1 MSKKPVKQVIVVVF
15 MLVLI
20 SNWIV
25 LVTTDQSLL
34 RYFWDKNQLTDEDR
48 AYLKAHGPIVYASD
62 NNSPPLRF
70 YDETTNQYAGIVID
84 YLGALAIELE
94 TEIQLK
100 PMVWEAALESLKKG
114 ESDLCD
120 MYPSEQRAGIYLFS
134 DPIYYQR
141 GVILVRKEN
150 DTIFNADDLSQKK
163 VALQTGDY
171 AYEFLNKNVP
181 NIQYRFGID
190 YEVNLQKLVD
200 GKVDA
205 IVGDEPVISYFIDQ
219 YNLSDVFKIVDVPLY
234 ELPSV
239 LSLNSSD
246 KKLQQII
253 NKGIKQLT
261 EKKLIEKIQ
270 QKWYGI
276 STPIGSPNE
285 VNPFTTGFVT
295 VIFITTGI
303 AVFIFVW
310 NLGLKKAVDEQT
322 NALKMSKDNLQNLLD
337 GLKQW
342 IVVVSNNL
350 QVHSGNAAFYA
361 FFDKE
366 EREVFQLDEL
376 IPGIS
381 TDIKAKWLYRY
392 EGSELIVKGK
402 TFLVTPCPVQYDD
415 NPYVTTMLIFE
426 DITDKKITEKRMLRE
441 NKMAAVG
448 QLATGVAHEI
458 RNPLGLIRNY
468 IFLMKKKPRDEALRT
483 QAISVIES
491 SVDKASEI
499 IDNLLNF
506 SRLSNE
512 SKTQVDLKQFL
523 ENMIQLN
530 DKVMNK
536 KKLTYHLVLEDVS
549 IVTNEEALKHIFIN
563 LIGNAVDAISE
574 SGHLCLWLK
583 KAPHGA
589 VVKVIDTGHGMS
601 EETIGKLFDPFF
613 STKNVGE
620 GTGLGLYITY
630 SELNKIGGKIDVL
643 SKVGKG
649 TTFIVQLIDEGGQH
663 EAKSL

>member
-1 MSKKPVKQVIVVVF
+1 MSRKQIKQILLIIV
-15 MLVLI
+15 MLLLV
-20 SNWIV
+20 SNWGLMASTNRSLWHYIV
-25 LVTTDQSLL
+25 GKD
-34 RYFWDKNQLTDEDR
+34 QLTDEDR

-70 YDETTNQYAGIVID
+70 FDESTNQYVGIVVD

-94 TEIQLK
+94 TEIQLR
-100 PMVWEAALESLKKG
+100 PMVWGDALESLKRG

-120 MYPSEQRAGIYLFS
+120 MYPSEKRSGIYLFS

-141 GVILVRKEN
+141 GVILVRKDDN
-150 DTIFNADDLSQKK
+150 SILNAKDLSHKT

-171 AYEFLNKNVP
+171 AHEFLTKNVP
-181 NIQYRFGID
+181 DIQYRFGID
-190 YEVNLQKLVD
+190 YEVNLQKLID

-219 YNLSDVFKIVDVPLY
+219 YGLTDAFKIVDEPLY

-239 LSLNSSD
+239 LSLNLSD

-276 STPIGSPNE
+276 STPIGSPNQ
-285 VNPFTTGFVT
+285 VKPFTAGFVT
-295 VIFITTGI
+295 VIFVTTGI
-303 AVFIFVW
+303 AIFIFVW

-322 NALKMSKDNLQNLLD
+322 KALQMSKDNLQNLLD

-342 IVVVSNNL
+342 IVVVSNDL
-350 QVHSGNAAFYA
+350 QIHSGNASFYA
-361 FFDKE
+361 FFGKE
-366 EREVFQLDEL
+366 VKENTHLDHL

-381 TDIKAKWLYRY
+381 NALKTRWIYAY
-392 EGSELIVKGK
+392 ECTELIVKGK

-415 NPYVTTMLIFE
+415 RPYVTTMLIFE
-426 DITDKKITEKRMLRE
+426 DITDKKISEKRMLRE

-468 IFLMKKKPRDEALRT
+468 IFLMKKKPDDVVLKE
-483 QAISVIES
+483 QAITVIEG

-512 SKTQVDLKQFL
+512 TQTSVDLKQFL
-523 ENMIQLN
+523 QNLVQLN
-530 DKVMNK
+530 DKLMNK
-536 KKLTYHLVLEDVS
+536 KKLKCHLVLDEVS
-549 IVTNEEALKHIFIN
+549 IITNEEALKHIFIN
-563 LIGNAVDAISE
+563 LISNAVDAISE
-574 SGHLCLWLK
+574 TGHLTIWLK
-583 KAPHGA
+583 KAKHGA
-589 VVKVIDTGHGMS
+589 VVRVIDTGHGMN
-601 EETIGKLFDPFF
+601 EATIGKLFDPFF

-620 GTGLGLYITY
+620 GTGLGLYIAY
-630 SELNKIGGKIDVL
+630 SELNKIGGKIDVI

-649 TTFIVQLIDEGGQH
+649 SIFIVQLQGEGGPH
-663 EAKSL
+663 GAESI

>member
-141 GVILVRKEN
+141 GVILVRIEN

-649 TTFIVQLIDEGGQH
+649 TTFIVQLIDEGGLH

>member
-141 GVILVRKEN
+141 GVILVRIEN

-337 GLKQW
+337 GLMQW

-649 TTFIVQLIDEGGQH
+649 TTFIVQLIDEGGLH